1 MNTNIEG
8 DFQICISVP
17 LRTTCFMNLFPSTID
32 LVLTNHE
39 QSFMKSDVLDICMK
53 KVSQT
58 TTKLFFVR
66 FK

>member
-1 MNTNIEG
+1 
-8 DFQICISVP
+8 
-17 LRTTCFMNLFPSTID
+17 MNLFPSTID

-53 KVSQT
+53 QVSQT